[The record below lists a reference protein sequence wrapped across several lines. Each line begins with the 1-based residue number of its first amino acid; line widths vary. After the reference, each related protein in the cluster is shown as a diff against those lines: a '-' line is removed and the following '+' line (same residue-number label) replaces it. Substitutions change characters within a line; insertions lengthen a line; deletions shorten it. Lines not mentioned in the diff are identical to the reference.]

1 MTIDSENPS
10 IASAKFPQDAADIA
24 RLCWDYRGPQAQGT
38 AEHFLRH
45 LDEFL
50 PREGFEGCE
59 TGVEAYSPVHHAAW
73 CFTPEA
79 HEQTLIRALRPRR
92 AVSDEE
98 WAAFM
103 AEQGEQS

>member
-1 MTIDSENPS
+1 MPRLYWD
-10 IASAKFPQDAADIA
+10 FFGGAAA
-24 RLCWDYRGPQAQGT
+24 GT
-38 AEHFLRH
+38 AAHHPRH
-45 LDEFL
+45 IDEFL
-50 PREGFEGCE
+50 AREGIGGCE